1 MNTLYYIK
9 TFCYALEN
17 QMKFVTRD
25 LDEEDVRWRPEI
37 GSPAIGWTVGHV
49 LANHDFVANHRFCN
63 NSLVL
68 SDEYRTAFGMS
79 TEGDFSDPFTLEDL
93 FNKFKLV
100 NAEIAKVLDSKTDD
114 WLEGSYDTTGFPP
127 NWANKNIG
135 KAFILHFNHQFTH
148 SGQILEVRRMR
159 GKDAWGF

>member
-1 MNTLYYIK
+1 MAFNNTFSN
-9 TFCYALEN
+9 TC
-17 QMKFVTRD
+17 
-25 LDEEDVRWRPEI
+25 
-37 GSPAIGWTVGHV
+37 
-49 LANHDFVANHRFCN
+49 CN
-63 NSLVL
+63 NSLAL

-79 TEGDFSDPFTLEDL
+79 TDGEFPDPFTMEDL

-100 NAEIAKVLDSKTDD
+100 NGEIAKVLDSKTDD
-114 WLEGSYDTTGFPP
+114 WLEESYDTTGFPP

-159 GKDAWGF
+159 GKGAWGF